1 MGIHVEKVIYAAPSE
16 VARVMFDSLNESGW
30 ITGVGA
36 AEQLTPGPLAVGS
49 RTRRQGNVLGA
60 GFDWVTEVTAL
71 EPDRL
76 LKMKFVEG
84 PIHGELTFEVTPTA
98 GGSIA
103 IVRNDDAKRSPIGT
117 WALQS
122 TIEGDL
128 RRLAAL
134 VASQQAHSQT
144 A

>member
-49 RTRRQGNVLGA
+49 RVRRLGSVLGA
-60 GFDWVTEVTAL
+60 GFDWVTEVAAL
-71 EPDRL
+71 EPGRL

-84 PIHGELTFEVTPTA
+84 PIHGELTFEVAPTA

-117 WALQS
+117 WALES

-134 VASQQAHSQT
+134 VASKQAQSQT